1 MHRQKLWN
9 PSQISTMKNKPV
21 HHKEIKDFFGTKNE
35 YSIFAVKSNLSLFP
49 FTSNFEKITST
60 NFYYLT
66 TIEADPISNKA
77 QFNVMYS
84 LIFKEENTHCYII
97 ENKTTQYANKEVIQA
112 SVEKKLSFQT
122 LALFDDT
129 LYLFNK
135 EGLSIF
141 KSNFAYYDYLILIH
155 NQKNKDISFLVDSLF
170 EQKNLKP
177 IDISSLLTSKN
188 PKQDK
193 PIELFLQH
201 TFCSLEVSTLDFQH
215 HQTLS
220 KIGSIFK
227 IPDENIVNPLKV
239 LIEEEITDKLTLNFN
254 PDYLRLLTNDVDS

>member
-1 MHRQKLWN
+1 MHHQKLWN
-9 PSQISTMKNKPV
+9 PFQMKTMKDKTKL
-21 HHKEIKDFFGTKNE
+21 HKEIKDFFGTKNE

-60 NFYYLT
+60 QFYYLT
-66 TIEADPISNKA
+66 TIEADPTNYKG

-97 ENKTTQYANKEVIQA
+97 ENKTTHYANKEIIQA

-135 EGLSIF
+135 EGLAIF
-141 KSNFAYYDYLILIH
+141 KSFFAYYDYLILVH
-155 NQKNKDISFLVDSLF
+155 NQKNKDISNLLNALF
-170 EQKNLKP
+170 EQKQLKP
-177 IDISSLLTSKN
+177 IDISPLLSAKN
-188 PKQDK
+188 NKQDK
-193 PIELFLQH
+193 TIELFLQN
-201 TFCSLEVSTLDFQH
+201 TFCSLEVSTLEFH
-215 HQTLS
+215 HKQTIS

-227 IPDENIVNPLKV
+227 IPDENIVTPLKIP
-239 LIEEEITDKLTLNFN
+239 IEAKITNKLTFSFN
-254 PDYLRLLTNDVDS
+254 AEYLRLLTNDVDS